1 MEGNENFLPVPFS
14 QNTKRDTSV
23 CPFCYNAVK
32 GKKKFCSKDCERK
45 FTDRLDMVFGDRVE
59 SCLRMN
65 RKILKEFFQKRKR
78 VVTKAELLKKGYD
91 FDYCTQVVKDLV
103 FHNRIY
109 CFEYG
114 IQLNV
119 AGTEYEILKL
129 NAIESKLM
137 KGQ

>member
-14 QNTKRDTSV
+14 PNTKRDTSV

-45 FTDRLDMVFGDRVE
+45 FTDRQDMVFGDRVD
-59 SCLRMN
+59 SCLRKN
-65 RKILKEFFQKRKR
+65 RLIIKELSAKRKK
-78 VVTKAELLKKGYD
+78 VVTKKELLEKGYD
-91 FDYCTQVVKDLV
+91 FDYCTQVVKVAV
-103 FHNRIY
+103 FHNKVY

-114 IQLNV
+114 LQLKEGN
-119 AGTEYEILKL
+119 EYRILKL

>member
-1 MEGNENFLPVPFS
+1 LPVPFS
-14 QNTKRDTSV
+14 PNAKRDTST
-23 CPFCYNAVK
+23 CPTCYHAIK
-32 GKKKFCSKDCERK
+32 GKKKFCSKDCERIYTERQEML
-45 FTDRLDMVFGDRVE
+45 FCNAVD

-65 RKILKEFFQKRKR
+65 REILKEFFQKRKK

-91 FDYCTQVVKDLV
+91 FDFCTQIGKEAI

-114 IQLNV
+114 IQLRDGN
-119 AGTEYEILKL
+119 EYKVLKL